1 MSINIMSTA
10 IKKYEFKTDLPL
22 QIEVVDIA
30 ASFAKYRDTWIAPHR
45 TGFYHIFFWSAGH
58 ASHLVDFKQVESRP
72 GTLLFLKKEC
82 VHAFDP
88 SGAYDGKLLIFT
100 DEFFCQTEADIK
112 FLRTTPLFNDLYDVD
127 TLDPGNGTENLRAT
141 FDMIIAE
148 LAVPE
153 ALHRH
158 DLLQN
163 LLQNFLIYA
172 ERKKTAQGPHMA
184 KESKDLSYTMAFRE
198 RLDRDYQKKRNV
210 SHYAQHLHISDKR
223 LTQATTKVLGKTPK
237 EMIDDRVVLEMKR
250 LTVHSHSTIKE
261 IGFQLGFDEPT
272 NFIKYFRKHTGKTP
286 SEFREQFLRQ

>member
-1 MSINIMSTA
+1 MSKG

-22 QIEVVDIA
+22 QIEVVDIG
-30 ASFAKYRDTWIAPHR
+30 ASFAKYKDTWTIPHR
-45 TGFYHIFFWSAGH
+45 TGFYHIFWWSVGH
-58 ASHLVDFKQVESRP
+58 ASHLVDFKPVKFKP
-72 GTLLFLKKEC
+72 DTLLFLKKEC
-82 VHAFDP
+82 VHAFDT

-100 DEFFCQTEADIK
+100 DEFFCKTEADIR
-112 FLRTTPLFNDLYDVD
+112 FLSSSTLFNDLYDVD
-127 TLDPGNGTENLRAT
+127 ILDTGNGVENLSTT
-141 FDMIIAE
+141 FDMIIAA
-148 LAVPE
+148 LADPE
-153 ALHRH
+153 TLHRH

-163 LLQNFLIYA
+163 LLHTFLIYA
-172 ERKKTAQGPHMA
+172 ERQKTVQGPPSA

-210 SHYAQHLHISDKR
+210 SHYAQQLHISDKR

-250 LTVHSHSTIKE
+250 LAVHSWNTIKE

-286 SEFREQFLRQ
+286 SEFREQFLR